1 LVASESSNN
10 VTVAGSMVPLL
21 TLGIPGAPPDAVILG
36 VLLLHGLRPGL
47 ELFTTSGVL
56 TYGFII
62 SMGLSAVAMLPVGF
76 LGGRLIYRA
85 ILKTPYYF
93 LIPAISLITIL
104 GTFSLKNSVADV
116 VIMLILGTTGYILK
130 EVGIESPPIVLGLIL
145 GEIAEVGFVQSLLR
159 GTADPCPIMKLFEN
173 TLSKIIIVLTVLSFI
188 SPYISIWWKRFKDN
202 RATQGESH
210 G

>member
-1 LVASESSNN
+1 VASESSNN

-104 GTFSLKNSVADV
+104 GTFSLRNSVADV

-145 GEIAEVGFVQSLLR
+145 GEIAEVDFVQSLLR
-159 GTADPCPIMKLFEN
+159 GTADPYPIMKLFEN

-188 SPYISIWWKRFKDN
+188 SPYISIWWKCFKDN